1 MGRVDSRFVTVTGTR
16 MHYLSA
22 GAGKPI
28 LFLHGMPTQAYLW
41 RDIIPTLS
49 EHAMCIAPDLI
60 GMGQSDQPKL
70 VYSIDNHVRYLSAF
84 IEALSLQ
91 DITLVTH
98 GWGSVIG
105 LDYAQRHPNKIAA
118 LAFFESHLRPIRD
131 KRQLSLPM
139 QQWIAQLPKAS
150 ALEAEM
156 LKSNQLLDYF
166 FPNALMGRLSP
177 AAKAVY
183 AKPFEQAAA
192 RLPLVHYLQA
202 VPKGESDSPTLQ
214 LIARYSQ
221 WLVASQLP
229 KLMLYA
235 MPGFMTTM
243 ESVAWA
249 RDQLSSLTQVCLGE
263 ALHFAQESMPA
274 EFAQSLK
281 NWYVDTVV
289 K

>member
-1 MGRVDSRFVTVTGTR
+1 MAVVQSRFVSVNQAR

-22 GAGKPI
+22 GAGKPM

-41 RDIIPTLS
+41 RHILPVLS
-49 EHAMCIAPDLI
+49 DQVQCIAPDLI
-60 GMGQSDQPKL
+60 GMGQSDQPEL
-70 VYSIDNHVRYLSAF
+70 EYSIEDHVRYLSAF
-84 IEALSLQ
+84 IDALSL
-91 DITLVTH
+91 DNITLVLH

-105 LDYAQRHPNKIAA
+105 LDYARRHPDKIAA

-139 QQWIAQLPKAS
+139 QQWLAQFPPAS
-150 ALEAEM
+150 TLASDM
-156 LKSNQLLDYF
+156 VKNNQLMDYF
-166 FPNALMGRLSP
+166 LPNALMGRLSP
-177 AAKAVY
+177 AVKAVY
-183 AKPFEQAAA
+183 AKPFASQSAC
-192 RLPLVHYLQA
+192 LPLLHYLQA

-221 WLVASQLP
+221 WLVASPLP

-243 ESVAWA
+243 ETVAWA
-249 RDQLSSLTQVCLGE
+249 RDRLSSLTQVCLGE
-263 ALHFAQESMPA
+263 ALHFAQESMPT

-281 NWYVDTVV
+281 NWYVDTVIE
-289 K
+289 